1 MAFCDICG
9 KRLDAFNKYYCTFEN
24 QTIVTTKYRLC
35 PECKTQVEKF
45 IKFQSFRNTEE
56 DDWK

>member
-1 MAFCDICG
+1 MKYCEICG
-9 KRLDAFNKYYCTFEN
+9 KQLHVHTFNRCTFSDLIAVEK
-24 QTIVTTKYRLC
+24 TYDLC